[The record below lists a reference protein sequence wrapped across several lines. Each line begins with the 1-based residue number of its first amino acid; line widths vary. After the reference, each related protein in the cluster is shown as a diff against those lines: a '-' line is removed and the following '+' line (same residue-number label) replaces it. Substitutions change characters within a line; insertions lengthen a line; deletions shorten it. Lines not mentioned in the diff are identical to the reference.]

1 MDKAGLPYK
10 DVAATTNNPASH
22 KTPMPHLRKLSAE
35 QSKKIMISPSHSN
48 CKKRKKIVNDAKRNR
63 ETATTHLHSHLVI
76 EEIQSYLHA
85 ETTTLQDT
93 DLQANLLLRPC
104 TKKLFKLP
112 STIRQRG
119 IQPILLHRYRDRG
132 VVRTSR
138 LLVLHRPVVVAV
150 IILVTCLLEVGWVG
164 EEAVGDTRRDSR
176 VRGNSRVRIGISAL
190 LCRIRRRFHS
200 SCGGRLGSVGG
211 GKRAGL
217 RRSRWETMGRSRWSR
232 WSRKRRRKRRS
243 KVRTVFV
250 AMIC

>member
-22 KTPMPHLRKLSAE
+22 KTPMPHLQKLSAE
-35 QSKKIMISPSHSN
+35 RSKKITISPSHSN
-48 CKKRKKIVNDAKRNR
+48 CRKKKKIANDAKRSR
-63 ETATTHLHSHLVI
+63 GTAITHLHSHLVI
-76 EEIQSYLHA
+76 KEIQLYLHA

-93 DLQANLLLRPC
+93 DPQANRLLRPC

-112 STIRQRG
+112 STIRQRD

-138 LLVLHRPVVVAV
+138 LVGACPVVVAV
-150 IILVTCLLEVGWVG
+150 IILVTCLLEDASVG
-164 EEAVGDTRRDSR
+164 EEVVVGDTRRDSR

-200 SCGGRLGSVGG
+200 SYGGRLGSVGG
-211 GKRAGL
+211 GRRGGM
-217 RRSRWETMGRSRWSR
+217 RRSSWETMGRSWWRS
-232 WSRKRRRKRRS
+232 RRKKRKKRS